1 MADATTS
8 RPNPLARQPVTVVA
22 HFANRRYAEMA
33 KTRLD
38 EAAIDALVI
47 ADDAGGIRPDLEHV
61 HGVKLGVLQHEAS
74 DARATL
80 IDAGWTDEVLLDL
93 RSDERATNDDT
104 LSLLLW
110 IAGALALAA
119 ALAVAVAFALGAL

>member
-1 MADATTS
+1 
-8 RPNPLARQPVTVVA
+8 
-22 HFANRRYAEMA
+22 
-33 KTRLD
+33 
-38 EAAIDALVI
+38 
-47 ADDAGGIRPDLEHV
+47 
-61 HGVKLGVLQHEAS
+61 LGVLQHEAS

-110 IAGALALAA
+110 IAGGLALAA